1 MFKKEES
8 IEILKILSLINNTEV
23 YQKIYNHVWRKQH
36 ETKNYLIEEINQ
48 NESMSKKHKKVSKTL
63 NYIKHLLI
71 LASKITGWVSISAFS
86 SLVGIP
92 IGITSSTIALKICA
106 ITAGIKRYKSKIKKR
121 KKRKRSMKWHRNL
134 NF

>member
-1 MFKKEES
+1 M
-8 IEILKILSLINNTEV
+8 

-92 IGITSSTIALKICA
+92 VGITSSTIGLKICA

-121 KKRKRSMKWHRNL
+121 KRSMKWHRNL

>member
-121 KKRKRSMKWHRNL
+121 KRSMKWHRNL

>member
-1 MFKKEES
+1 M
-8 IEILKILSLINNTEV
+8 

-36 ETKNYLIEEINQ
+36 ETKNYLIEINQ
-48 NESMSKKHKKVSKTL
+48 NESMSKKHKKVPKTL

-92 IGITSSTIALKICA
+92 IGITSSTIGLKICA

-121 KKRKRSMKWHRNL
+121 KRSMKWHRNL